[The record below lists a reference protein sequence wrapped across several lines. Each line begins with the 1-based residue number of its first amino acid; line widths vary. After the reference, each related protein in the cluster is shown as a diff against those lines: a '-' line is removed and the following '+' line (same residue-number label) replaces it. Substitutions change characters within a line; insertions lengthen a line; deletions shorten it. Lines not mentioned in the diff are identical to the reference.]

1 MSVLG
6 IEPRFS
12 IEEQLKLLTRDISS
26 SPRKTLSKQKPIMC
40 THSHE
45 SQHKTDGQACLHRP
59 LCAFLQRPGA
69 TFDTE
74 HVDSLVQAESYGSDH
89 QVYFKK
95 TTQGISISH
104 LAHVE
109 MSISY
114 IA

>member
-12 IEEQLKLLTRDISS
+12 LEEQLKLLTRDISS
-26 SPRKTLSKQKPIMC
+26 SPRKTLSKQKPSMC
-40 THSHE
+40 AHSHE

-89 QVYFKK
+89 QVSMAYFKK
-95 TTQGISISH
+95 TTEGIFSSH

-109 MSISY
+109 VSIS
-114 IA
+114 